1 MQIHLQVQEKEQ
13 VPSPSA
19 ATFCLL
25 RIASRLRQMPR
36 LINALPL
43 AQQLSNTGLLSIL
56 CVTESE
62 AERRGPPK
70 YSKPIRWDSV
80 YMSSCFIWC
89 F

>member
-43 AQQLSNTGLLSIL
+43 AQQLSNKQASCLF
-56 CVTESE
+56 CV
-62 AERRGPPK
+62 
-70 YSKPIRWDSV
+70 
-80 YMSSCFIWC
+80 
-89 F
+89 